1 MGTKRTYKDSLFRSI
16 FKDKKRLSRLYKA
29 LSGNEIS
36 PKDISINT
44 LKGVFMNDVKN
55 DISFLV
61 GNRLVI
67 LLEHQSTWNPNMPL
81 RFLWYLAKLYRLYV
95 NKDMIYHAELLTI
108 PTPEFYVL
116 YNGTMDIPTI
126 QELRLSEAFEI
137 PGNAMELTAKC
148 YNINYKEGREILD
161 ACYELKAYSTFIA
174 VVRDSQKKGLSL
186 FQSIKEAIA
195 YCETHDLMGEYFRIH
210 ESEVY
215 DMVSFKW
222 DEKRAREIA
231 KEEGITE
238 GMKKGMEKGTKF
250 AFRQAALSLMR
261 SKVPLKTIMSAT
273 NMTADEV
280 KALAKENGLTFE

>member
-1 MGTKRTYKDSLFRSI
+1 
-16 FKDKKRLSRLYKA
+16 
-29 LSGNEIS
+29 
-36 PKDISINT
+36 
-44 LKGVFMNDVKN
+44 
-55 DISFLV
+55 
-61 GNRLVI
+61 
-67 LLEHQSTWNPNMPL
+67 MPL
-81 RFLWYLAKLYRLYV
+81 RFLWYLSKLYRLYA
-95 NKDMIYHAELLTI
+95 NKDMIYHAKLLKI

-116 YNGTMDIPTI
+116 YNGTMNIPAF
-126 QELRLSEAFEI
+126 QELHLSDAFEV
-137 PGNAMELTAKC
+137 PGNDIELTAKC

-161 ACYELKAYSTFIA
+161 SCYELKAYSTFIA
-174 VVRDSQKKGLSL
+174 VVREGQNKGLSL

-238 GMKKGMEKGTKF
+238 GMEKGMEKGTQF